1 MNYLPEILTSSGVV
15 AGVVAAWRFVKT
27 PVGLKVL
34 SRFSI
39 RSVGQTCEEVRAALE
54 TLSQVVEAQ
63 GRALEWLSSELDK
76 ARNELMA
83 ETNKSEAENVQLR
96 KRVAELEVQV
106 KILEKLLAAKKVVK
120 KTTVKR
126 RIK

>member
-1 MNYLPEILTSSGVV
+1 MSYFPELAGGGGTVAILLGVWRYLKSASG
-15 AGVVAAWRFVKT
+15 
-27 PVGLKVL
+27 KVL
-34 SRFSI
+34 LSQLHIGSGR
-39 RSVGQTCEEVRAALE
+39 QTCEEVRAALE

-63 GRALEWLSSELDK
+63 GRSLEWLSSELDK

-83 ETNKSEAENVQLR
+83 ETNKSEVENVQLR

-106 KILEKLLAAKKVVK
+106 KILEKLLAARKVVK

>member
-1 MNYLPEILTSSGVV
+1 MSYFPELAGGGGTVAILLGVWRYLKSAPGKILLAQLHIGSG
-15 AGVVAAWRFVKT
+15 R
-27 PVGLKVL
+27 
-34 SRFSI
+34 
-39 RSVGQTCEEVRAALE
+39 QTCEEVRAALE

-63 GRALEWLSSELDK
+63 GRALEWLRDELDK
-76 ARNELMA
+76 AHSDLLVEK
-83 ETNKSEAENVQLR
+83 NKSETENVQLR